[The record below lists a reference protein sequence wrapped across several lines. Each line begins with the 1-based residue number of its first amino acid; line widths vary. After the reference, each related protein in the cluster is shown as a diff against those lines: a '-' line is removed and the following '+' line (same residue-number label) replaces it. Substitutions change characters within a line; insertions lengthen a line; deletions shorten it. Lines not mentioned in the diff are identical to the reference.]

1 MNGTVSVDG
10 GYRRES
16 SHTDKQTL
24 ERRDE
29 NQDEMTKT
37 RAEGQNQTSSQSV
50 TKEQKLNEAISYGK
64 YHLKFSVVLRNR
76 DPTDTLVVENGNKLY
91 AYLIGRDLPRMIKVP
106 YADCN
111 EIRLGYGE
119 KLCEFDYEISDKSLY
134 DALQQLKMKD
144 GLRGLRLKLLSSDFP
159 IFSEK
164 TGKNVIAEQTAW
176 EKGSCFVGIDF
187 GRLAELSPWWVSRWH
202 GEGTEKE
209 GESLTVREALEAVG
223 VTAKKQVKIQN
234 LPTKV
239 FVFLEKGQLAKVAN
253 QPLLK
258 ENDGKYRMF
267 AILLTDRNGEEEQ
280 RLPLTGVM
288 NREIEDYSKISLF
301 DFTLDEFAQ
310 NAVLVPTYFDE
321 IKKEI
326 EDYLAENNGDAL
338 QFLTKE
344 FDERQREEDDRDLPK
359 DRGTITSTDVERFKF
374 RAEAGVANMQYK
386 LALCLFHGWGIAS
399 NQVESVKWYRK
410 AAEQGNAWA
419 QCDLGHCYYNG
430 NYGVTQDYG
439 KAVEWYRKA
448 AEQGNASAQNALG
461 NCYYSGKGVE
471 RNFSRAMEWY
481 LKAAK

>member
-1 MNGTVSVDG
+1 M
-10 GYRRES
+10 
-16 SHTDKQTL
+16 
-24 ERRDE
+24 
-29 NQDEMTKT
+29 
-37 RAEGQNQTSSQSV
+37 
-50 TKEQKLNEAISYGK
+50 
-64 YHLKFSVVLRNR
+64 
-76 DPTDTLVVENGNKLY
+76 
-91 AYLIGRDLPRMIKVP
+91 
-106 YADCN
+106 
-111 EIRLGYGE
+111 
-119 KLCEFDYEISDKSLY
+119 
-134 DALQQLKMKD
+134 
-144 GLRGLRLKLLSSDFP
+144 
-159 IFSEK
+159 
-164 TGKNVIAEQTAW
+164 
-176 EKGSCFVGIDF
+176 
-187 GRLAELSPWWVSRWH
+187 
-202 GEGTEKE
+202 
-209 GESLTVREALEAVG
+209 REALEAVG

-234 LPTKV
+234 LPTKG
-239 FVFLEKGQLAKVAN
+239 FVFSEKGQLAKVAN

-301 DFTLDEFAQ
+301 GFTLDEFAQ